1 MSVYPSVPAFLEA
14 RRGALRDLAVT
25 LDTICEWGAISLSR
39 GEDGLTFVL
48 PPDDVVADIVR
59 TIEKG
64 DVDDGVALLRAYVI
78 PLYLPS
84 AEAWRAR
91 SVRGGGVGTRAGF
104 RLPDPE
110 TAGRPGKSLKLEGS
124 VSLKPD
130 SRFASKHRIAVWR
143 LAQDKKEEPVAWPAA
158 GEAWSPPKERAPRA
172 RKSSRYPAARVD
184 RIGLIRDLGD
194 EWYRSMLDAI
204 KTKHA
209 FPQYAA
215 DPYLISCV
223 SLFNFLR
230 DRDPEAYRALLPLAS
245 PIPAITFA
253 IAVGLQSEVVSDR
266 TLAAWKRSGRV
277 DPSTARVEY
286 IGHLTQGIMDAGSAG
301 SGRPPLI
308 CSLEGQAE
316 LAEARIEIGAGAPTG
331 RAKDLGRYLTT
342 TYNSLASS
350 NALAGR
356 APVFPAATLKHLGP
370 EKHRGHVLALVD
382 TIRFIL
388 GARIHDAFSNPMEAP
403 REIRALMRE
412 TVPEYLAFN
421 PTEAGEI
428 LERSLVGLV
437 PSSPADMKPAFKV
450 LEFFVRTD
458 AFVSFPSA
466 AVITATLADD
476 HPPDSVVEILRLA
489 RFPDLDAVSQFSVE
503 WTFARL
509 LSENVKR
516 GLYPERAR
524 SKSRPTAGTTGGSH
538 RTHEGSDPAASS
550 GEEQPLAVAAAP
562 SVGAT
567 GDAPDSGAAGGAGGT
582 PGPSPVKSRRAKK
595 KGRRHRRSPTPSSSG
610 SSTE

>member
-1 MSVYPSVPAFLEA
+1 MSTYPSVPAFLEA
-14 RRGALRDLAVT
+14 RRGVLRDLAQT
-25 LDTICEWGAISLSR
+25 LDNACEWGAISLSR

-48 PPDDVVADIVR
+48 PPDDVVTSVIALIKR
-59 TIEKG
+59 G
-64 DVDDGVALLRAYVI
+64 DVDEGTALLRAYAI
-78 PLYLPS
+78 PLYLPT
-84 AEAWRAR
+84 AEVWRAR
-91 SVRGGGVGTRAGF
+91 TVRGGGVGTRAGF

-110 TAGRPGKSLKLEGS
+110 TSGRVGKSLKLEGG

-130 SRFASKHRIAVWR
+130 SRFASKHCIAVWR
-143 LAQDKKEEPVAWPAA
+143 IASDKEDSVAWPLT
-158 GEAWSPPKERAPRA
+158 GEAWSAPKKRAPRA
-172 RKSSRYPAARVD
+172 KKTSRAARVD

-194 EWYRSMLDAI
+194 EWYRSMVDAI
-204 KTKHA
+204 KTKNA

-215 DPYLISCV
+215 DPYLIACV

-266 TLAAWKRSGRV
+266 TLAAWKRSGRT

-286 IGHLTQGIMDAGSAG
+286 IDHLTQGIMNAGIG
-301 SGRPPLI
+301 GPGRLPLI
-308 CSLEGQAE
+308 CSPGGQAE
-316 LAEARIEIGAGAPTG
+316 LTEARIEVGASAPTG

-342 TYNSLASS
+342 TYNGLASS

-388 GARIHDAFSNPMEAP
+388 GARIYDAFTNPIEAP
-403 REIRALMRE
+403 REIRTLMRE
-412 TVPEYLAFN
+412 MVPEYLAFN
-421 PTEAGEI
+421 PTEASEI

-458 AFVSFPSA
+458 AFVGFPCA
-466 AVITATLADD
+466 AVIGACLAD
-476 HPPDSVVEILRLA
+476 
-489 RFPDLDAVSQFSVE
+489 
-503 WTFARL
+503 
-509 LSENVKR
+509 
-516 GLYPERAR
+516 
-524 SKSRPTAGTTGGSH
+524 
-538 RTHEGSDPAASS
+538 
-550 GEEQPLAVAAAP
+550 
-562 SVGAT
+562 
-567 GDAPDSGAAGGAGGT
+567 
-582 PGPSPVKSRRAKK
+582 
-595 KGRRHRRSPTPSSSG
+595 
-610 SSTE
+610 